1 VEDLISAQTFAWKS
15 DVNTKSWSLN
25 FMVLSKSERHTG
37 LLEVCS
43 MEVVRSMEDCASLS
57 PSVQ

>member
-1 VEDLISAQTFAWKS
+1 MEDLISAQTFAWKS

-43 MEVVRSMEDCASLS
+43 MEVVRSMED
-57 PSVQ
+57 SVHL